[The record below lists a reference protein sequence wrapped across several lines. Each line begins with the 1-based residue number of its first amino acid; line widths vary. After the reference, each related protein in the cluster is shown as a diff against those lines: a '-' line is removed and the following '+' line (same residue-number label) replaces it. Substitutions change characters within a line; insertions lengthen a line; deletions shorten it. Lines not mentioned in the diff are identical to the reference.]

1 MKDKR
6 YMEIVEKLGFEPK
19 DYIPQLLHTEND
31 NFENPFDVLSYDELM
46 YLQQNNY
53 FKESVSQ

>member
-6 YMEIVEKLGFEPK
+6 DMEIVEKLGFEPK
-19 DYIPQLLHTEND
+19 DYKPLLLHTEND
-31 NFENPFDVLSYDELM
+31 NLENPFDVLTLEEIK

-53 FKESVSQ
+53 FKTTVSQ